1 MADLSGASAELIGAG
16 FGVSAASAVQFG
28 PSVFARNDVGEGDAN
43 LGGGQ
48 KRTSWASQLGICATF
63 GGNWRERVNTLS
75 KGLVPA
81 KSG

>member
-1 MADLSGASAELIGAG
+1 MRAG
-16 FGVSAASAVQFG
+16 FGVSAASAAQFG
-28 PSVFARNDVGEGDAN
+28 PSVLARNDVGVGDAN

-63 GGNWRERVNTLS
+63 GGNWWERVNTLS